1 MEAAAAKAPGDLGK
15 RKWRAESDPGFFVRA
30 SATRRRHERCRIAA
44 CPRQSAASLLRLGF
58 ANSKN
63 SARSP
68 WYLAPRRLACDPL
81 MMAFPDES
89 TTRHSHLDR
98 PRPLTI
104 TTSSIRSI
112 GVTSSDK
119 VQSQRR
125 ADRTWRRAQ
134 SRPRASL
141 SARSRRADGLRFGPP
156 ASAVRIV
163 CVSQENADTKKSK
176 QARDYLSHCCRPPRL
191 AMPGTALF
199 KNSR

>member
-1 MEAAAAKAPGDLGK
+1 VSFQKNDLPRQSFADHDPKEAPANFLGTPVL
-15 RKWRAESDPGFFVRA
+15 RQA
-30 SATRRRHERCRIAA
+30 
-44 CPRQSAASLLRLGF
+44 QSAASLLRLGL

-68 WYLAPRRLACDPL
+68 WYLAPGRLTCHPL

-104 TTSSIRSI
+104 TTSSII
-112 GVTSSDK
+112 EGVYIWILQ
-119 VQSQRR
+119 V
-125 ADRTWRRAQ
+125 
-134 SRPRASL
+134 L
-141 SARSRRADGLRFGPP
+141 GFGPL

-163 CVSQENADTKKSK
+163 GMGQENADTQKGK
-176 QARDYLSHCCRPPRL
+176 QPGHDLGHCRLPPRL
-191 AMPGTALF
+191 AMPTTAVF

>member
-89 TTRHSHLDR
+89 TTRHSHLDNNHF
-98 PRPLTI
+98 
-104 TTSSIRSI
+104 
-112 GVTSSDK
+112 
-119 VQSQRR
+119 QH
-125 ADRTWRRAQ
+125 
-134 SRPRASL
+134 
-141 SARSRRADGLRFGPP
+141 
-156 ASAVRIV
+156 
-163 CVSQENADTKKSK
+163 QERWCDVE
-176 QARDYLSHCCRPPRL
+176 R
-191 AMPGTALF
+191 
-199 KNSR
+199 